1 MTMARKYVYRAG
13 EAGVFHCINRCVRR
27 AFLCGWDDYSGKSF
41 EHRREWVRERVKELC
56 GIFALDVCAYAVMSN
71 HVHLVVRTRPEV
83 VSGWSDEEVAR
94 RWLRLCPGRKDPLA
108 VAREEDVRFEV
119 LLKDAEKLKVCRERL
134 GNLSWFMRGLSEQ
147 IARRANEEDGCKGRF
162 WEGRFKCQRLA
173 DAGAVAAC
181 MAYVDLNPVRADLA
195 ETPEES
201 AYCGA
206 GDRLRAR
213 RARGEL
219 AAWEASGGDES
230 KATEAQKRMLEKAR
244 GEVERARWLSPLD
257 AEEGGVLGMSEER
270 YLRLVDW
277 TGRHLREDK
286 AGAIPA
292 DLAPVLER
300 LELDVENWLST
311 VERYGSLYHRVA
323 GNVEKLREAAQRV
336 GQHWFKRRDREGCAG
351 VYRAA

>member
-1 MTMARKYVYRAG
+1 MPIARKFVYRPG
-13 EAGVFHCINRCVRR
+13 DAGVFHCINRCVRR
-27 AFLCGWDDYSGKSF
+27 AFLCGWDDYAEKSF
-41 EHRREWVRERVKELC
+41 EHRREWVRQRVRELC
-56 GIFALDVCAYAVMSN
+56 GIFALEVCAYAVMSN

-83 VSGWSDEEVAR
+83 AAGWSDEEVAR
-94 RWLRLCPGRKDPLA
+94 RWLRFCPGRRDQVGAGMDEARLA
-108 VAREEDVRFEV
+108 V
-119 LLKDAEKLKVCRERL
+119 LLADAERLKTCRERL

-147 IARRANEEDGCKGRF
+147 IARRANEEDSCAGRF

-206 GDRLRAR
+206 GERLRAR
-213 RARGEL
+213 RAKAEL
-219 AAWEASGGDES
+219 AAWEASGWDEA
-230 KATEAQKRMLEKAR
+230 KATEAQKGMLAKAR
-244 GEVERARWLSPLD
+244 GEVERARWLSPVD
-257 AEEGGVLGMSEER
+257 AAAGGVLGMSEER

-277 TGRHLREDK
+277 TGRHLRSDK

-300 LELDVENWLST
+300 LELDAANWLST

-336 GQHWFKRRDREGCAG
+336 GQRWFRRRDREACAG
-351 VYRAA
+351 VYRVA

>member
-1 MTMARKYVYRAG
+1 MARKFVYRPG

-56 GIFALDVCAYAVMSN
+56 GIFALEVCAYAVMSN
-71 HVHLVVRTRPEV
+71 HVHLVVRTRPDV

-94 RWLRLCPGRKDPLA
+94 RWLRLCPGRRDQVGA
-108 VAREEDVRFEV
+108 SVEEDRVA
-119 LLKDAEKLKVCRERL
+119 LLAKDAEKVKVCRERL
-134 GNLSWFMRGLSEQ
+134 GNLSWFMRGLSEV
-147 IARRANEEDGCKGRF
+147 IARRANDEDRCKGRF

-181 MAYVDLNPVRADLA
+181 MAYVDLNPVRAGVE
-195 ETPEES
+195 ETPEASE
-201 AYCGA
+201 YCGV

-213 RARGEL
+213 RGRAEL
-219 AAWEASGGDES
+219 AAWKASGGDES
-230 KATEAQKRMLEKAR
+230 SATEAQRRMLDGAR
-244 GEVERARWLSPLD
+244 GDVERARWLAPVE
-257 AEEGGVLGMSEER
+257 AGEGGVLGMSEER

-277 TGRHLREDK
+277 TGRRLQDDK
-286 AGAIPA
+286 VGSIPA

-300 LELDVENWLST
+300 LELDVENWIST

-323 GNVEKLREAAQRV
+323 GRTEKLAEAARAAGQR
-336 GQHWFKRRDREGCAG
+336 WFKRRDREACAG

>member
-1 MTMARKYVYRAG
+1 MPIARKYVYRPG
-13 EAGVFHCINRCVRR
+13 DAGVFHCINRCVRR
-27 AFLCGWDDYSGKSF
+27 AFLCGWDDYAGKSF
-41 EHRREWVRERVKELC
+41 EHRREWVRGRVKELC

-83 VSGWSDEEVAR
+83 VAGWSDEEVAR
-94 RWLRLCPGRKDPLA
+94 RWLRFCPGRRDQVAASVDEARLA
-108 VAREEDVRFEV
+108 ALLADVER
-119 LLKDAEKLKVCRERL
+119 LKTCRERL

-147 IARRANEEDGCKGRF
+147 IARRANQEDSCAGRF

-181 MAYVDLNPVRADLA
+181 MAYVDLNPVRAGLE
-195 ETPEES
+195 ETPEASE
-201 AYCGA
+201 YCGV

-213 RARGEL
+213 RGRAEL
-219 AAWEASGGDES
+219 AAWKASGGDES
-230 KATEAQKRMLEKAR
+230 SATEVQKRMLDAAR
-244 GEVERARWLSPLD
+244 GDVERARWLAPVD

-270 YLRLVDW
+270 YLQLVDW
-277 TGRHLREDK
+277 TGRHLRDDK

-300 LELDVENWLST
+300 LELDVENWIST

-336 GQHWFKRRDREGCAG
+336 GQRWFRRRDREGCAG
-351 VYRAA
+351 VYRVA